1 MDYNSRGATRGEAG
15 RGAARGGAGH
25 DGRCSSRHCAQGT
38 EGGRGGGEDGVT
50 PPRLT
55 SLPLLSGLKHDAIS
69 PSTAEQRQ
77 FGVFRT

>member
-1 MDYNSRGATRGEAG
+1 MVQRAG
-15 RGAARGGAGH
+15 RRGGALRGAERGMTG
-25 DGRCSSRHCAQGT
+25 DVVRVTAPR
-38 EGGRGGGEDGVT
+38 ERKGGGEDGVT